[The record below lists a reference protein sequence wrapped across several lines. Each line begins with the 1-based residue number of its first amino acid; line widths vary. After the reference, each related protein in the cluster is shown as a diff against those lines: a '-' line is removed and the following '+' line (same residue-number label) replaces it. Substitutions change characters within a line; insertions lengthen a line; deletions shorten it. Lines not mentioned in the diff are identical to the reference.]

1 MSDRNRPSKDV
12 RDALKQAQELAE
24 AVRRHQHERAQSI
37 AADLQKRE
45 RERLDRASQSR
56 PR

>member
-12 RDALKQAQELAE
+12 RDALKQAQELAD
-24 AVRRHQHERAQSI
+24 AVRRNQVERAQQLAS
-37 AADLQKRE
+37 DMQRRE